1 MHCTDKK
8 GYDEFIKNQRED
20 FEKGQKKE
28 RERREKERIITGTSL
43 CSFRI
48 LVARIINKEKSVTD
62 SIKLFDFNANAE
74 MNDKQFD
81 GADSDKPLEQ
91 PKLYLNILFHDK
103 VITPLKKDRKPASL
117 TDDKEWAIIPIS
129 FSPPKE
135 RWSGSGMKCIHVD
148 AYVNTCVASI
158 FK

>member
-1 MHCTDKK
+1 MTEKIKVLLVEDDPNLGTILRQYLNVKGYDPTLAIDGEK

-74 MNDKQFD
+74 MNDK
-81 GADSDKPLEQ
+81 
-91 PKLYLNILFHDK
+91 
-103 VITPLKKDRKPASL
+103 
-117 TDDKEWAIIPIS
+117 
-129 FSPPKE
+129 
-135 RWSGSGMKCIHVD
+135 
-148 AYVNTCVASI
+148 
-158 FK
+158 

>member
-1 MHCTDKK
+1 MTGFWKQLDDMHCTDKK

-74 MNDKQFD
+74 MNDK
-81 GADSDKPLEQ
+81 
-91 PKLYLNILFHDK
+91 
-103 VITPLKKDRKPASL
+103 
-117 TDDKEWAIIPIS
+117 
-129 FSPPKE
+129 
-135 RWSGSGMKCIHVD
+135 
-148 AYVNTCVASI
+148 
-158 FK
+158 